1 MRQVLVIDTSI
12 MCVWLEVP
20 GMESCGPANDIWNHE
35 RVTHK
40 IAEAEAAGTLLV
52 LPLATIIETGN
63 HITRHANSFIIAGRL
78 AEKIN
83 LSASGQRPWAAFTE
97 QNQLWSD
104 DALIRLAQE
113 WPAQAAAN
121 TSIGDATIVNVVNYY
136 LEMGRK
142 VEVLTGDQGLQQ
154 QVPQQENTARR
165 HRNR

>member
-1 MRQVLVIDTSI
+1 MI
-12 MCVWLEVP
+12 
-20 GMESCGPANDIWNHE
+20 G
-35 RVTHK
+35 
-40 IAEAEAAGTLLV
+40 
-52 LPLATIIETGN
+52 LA
-63 HITRHANSFIIAGRL
+63 L
-78 AEKIN
+78 
-83 LSASGQRPWAAFTE
+83 
-97 QNQLWSD
+97 
-104 DALIRLAQE
+104 E